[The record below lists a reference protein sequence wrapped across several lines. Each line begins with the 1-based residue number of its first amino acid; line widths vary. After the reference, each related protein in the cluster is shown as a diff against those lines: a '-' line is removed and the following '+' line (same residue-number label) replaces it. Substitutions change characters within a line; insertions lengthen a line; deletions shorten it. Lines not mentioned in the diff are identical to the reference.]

1 QEAALDAIAQACD
14 QGIKKPVVVLPTGT
28 GKCIV
33 GRSWVLTHKGI
44 IPIQAFAPSIPET
57 AQEIS
62 LRVWGCDGP
71 EVSSHIYYD
80 GQRPTIKIRSQ
91 MGFEVEGTRDHRI
104 LVRNEAGEEIWKPLK
119 AIQPG
124 DVLVVGRGMMWF
136 PQDPVPMPQIVAKG
150 PHRTRWESI
159 VKQLPKVITPEFGR
173 FMALLIADGN
183 WHQTQKAQFPQGI
196 QYTKRDET
204 LLQMMMDLITSW
216 NGHAR
221 VIREEKKAP
230 TILWFSVY
238 MARLLLALGM
248 SRGTAQNKVIPWSIL
263 QSPRSVVQAFLQALF
278 DGDGYVN
285 NNYVEYVT
293 ASATLAEQMHILL
306 LNFGIVARK
315 FAKVLKTGPYAGRT
329 YWRLTISGSHLKP
342 FAHYIGFSTPTKAQR
357 LQKLLHKK
365 RNPNRDVVPYLHSSI
380 HKLVEAYQSQPHIS
394 IRHNYRFVEAYANG
408 YRQPTYQGLTRLM
421 DWCKTVDLQ
430 QHPTYQTFQS
440 IAQHHYYYDIVVD
453 VTSGEAPVY
462 DFVVPSTHSFWA
474 NGFINH
480 NTMLFAELIRRRR
493 SPALVLAH
501 RDELVRQA
509 ADKIQHVWPEASVGI
524 VKGAEDQWEAPI
536 VVASVQ
542 SLHAQRLH
550 RWPRDRF
557 ATVVVDE
564 CFPAGTL
571 VDGRPIETWQP
582 GEILRAFDPDT
593 HRWVSAPV
601 IRIHHRSTTGLMQI
615 TLNTSEILRCTCNHP
630 FYTREGW
637 IEAEFLQPGDSV
649 LGRTGWVNVV
659 DAMPMCMAT
668 PVDVFNLDVAFPH
681 TYSVGQAG
689 IVVHNCHHAPA
700 PSYRKI
706 LDYLQPD
713 LLLGV
718 SATPFRTDLTSLET
732 VFDKIVYSYGIREA
746 IQDGWLVDIQA
757 VRVQGSADLDAVA
770 TRGGDFVEGQ
780 LQVALNSERRNALIV
795 TAYQTHTP
803 DTKAI
808 VFCAGVQH
816 AHDLARMFQQH
827 NIPAAAVDGGMD
839 LADRRRILQSFHD
852 GSIRVL
858 TNAQLAT
865 EGYNEPSIETVILA
879 RPTKSLALFTQMVG
893 RGTRPAPGK
902 DHMILIDIADNT
914 RRHKIISVRD
924 LLGLRREL
932 PSGTRVSK
940 ALAREARLSAPDEE
954 WLTLLVPPDRLH
966 SEHVPDL
973 FLDLM
978 EETAPTVDWRD
989 IADAL
994 TEIAEDP
1001 DSQQEIVAQC
1011 QQFGMINPDGPST
1024 PLQQQRL
1031 QEFGWPASE
1040 AQSLP
1045 KWAAS
1050 WVLDRHREA
1059 LQAWTV
1065 GRATRWADLLGTPPR
1080 AAQQALADALWKL
1093 APATPKQKAW
1103 LRRHGT
1109 PEALIEGLTK
1119 GEASWLI
1126 DRLPRQ

>member
-1 QEAALDAIAQACD
+1 MELRPYQQAALDAITDAHR

-44 IPIQAFAPSIPET
+44 IPIQALAPSTPET
-57 AQEIS
+57 AQEIA

-71 EVSSHIYYD
+71 EGSSHIYYD
-80 GQRPTIKIRSQ
+80 GKRPTIKIRSQ
-91 MGFEVEGTRDHRI
+91 MGFEIEGTRDHRI

-136 PQDPVPMPQIVAKG
+136 PQEPVSIPQIIAKG

-173 FMALLIADGN
+173 FMGLLTADGN

-204 LLQMMMDLITSW
+204 LLQAMMDLITSW

-221 VIREEKKAP
+221 IIRRDNKAP
-230 TILWFSVY
+230 TILWSSVY
-238 MARLLLALGM
+238 MVRLLLALGM

-278 DGDGYVN
+278 DGDGYVD

-293 ASATLAEQMHILL
+293 ASATLAEQLHILL

-315 FAKVLKTGPYAGRT
+315 SAKVLQTGPYAGRT

-357 LQKLLHKK
+357 LQNLLHKQ

-380 HKLVEAYQSQPHIS
+380 HKLVKAYQSQCHIS
-394 IRHNYRFVEAYANG
+394 IRHNYRFVEAYAYG

-430 QHPTYQTFQS
+430 QHPTYQTLQS
-440 IAQHHYYYDIVVD
+440 IVQHHYYYDVVVD
-453 VTSGEAPVY
+453 VTFGEAPVY
-462 DFVVPSTHSFWA
+462 DFVVPTTHSFWA

-509 ADKIQHVWPEASVGI
+509 AAKIQEIWPKASLGV
-524 VKGAEDQWEAPI
+524 VKGAEDEWEAEV

-542 SLHAQRLH
+542 SLHARRLH

-564 CFPAGTL
+564 C
-571 VDGRPIETWQP
+571 
-582 GEILRAFDPDT
+582 
-593 HRWVSAPV
+593 
-601 IRIHHRSTTGLMQI
+601 
-615 TLNTSEILRCTCNHP
+615 
-630 FYTREGW
+630 
-637 IEAEFLQPGDSV
+637 
-649 LGRTGWVNVV
+649 
-659 DAMPMCMAT
+659 
-668 PVDVFNLDVAFPH
+668 
-681 TYSVGQAG
+681 
-689 IVVHNCHHAPA
+689 HHAPA

-706 LDYLQPD
+706 LDYLRPD
-713 LLLGV
+713 LLVGV

-746 IQDGWLVDIQA
+746 IQDRWLVDIEA
-757 VRVQGSADLDAVA
+757 FRIDGHADLDVVA

-780 LQVALNSERRNALIV
+780 LQNALNSPARNALIIE
-795 TAYQTHTP
+795 AYQAHAP
-803 DTKAI
+803 ATKAI
-808 VFCAGVQH
+808 VFTAGVQH

-827 NIPAAAVDGGMD
+827 DIPAAAVDGGMN
-839 LADRRRILQSFHD
+839 LADRHRILQSFHD
-852 GSIRVL
+852 GGIRVL
-858 TNAQLAT
+858 TNAQLVT
-865 EGYNEPSIETVILA
+865 EGYDDPTIETVILA

-902 DHMILIDIADNT
+902 DHMTLIDIMDNT

-924 LLGLRREL
+924 WLGLRRDL
-932 PSGTRVSK
+932 PPGTRVST
-940 ALAREARLSAPDEE
+940 ALVREARLSADDEQ
-954 WLTLLVPPDRLH
+954 WLTQLVPLDRLH

-1001 DSQQEIVAQC
+1001 DSQQEIIAQC

-1024 PLQQQRL
+1024 PLQRQRL

-1050 WVLDRHREA
+1050 WALDRHREA

-1065 GRATRWADLLGTPPR
+1065 MRSTRWAALLGTPPR

-1109 PEALIEGLTK
+1109 PDALIEGLTK

-1126 DRLPRQ
+1126 DRMPRQAARTVRHG